1 MTWEDVDSYGC
12 WMDEIRLKR
21 ARLLEERRMS
31 DKLIDDAASLARCPF
46 CGSDD
51 LTIQDLSI
59 GAAMAWVRCLGCR
72 SSGPLRETPAEAV
85 AAWNERAK
93 P

>member
-1 MTWEDVDSYGC
+1 
-12 WMDEIRLKR
+12 
-21 ARLLEERRMS
+21 MS
-31 DKLIDDAASLARCPF
+31 DKLEGDADGLARCPF

-51 LTIQDLSI
+51 LTTQDLSI
-59 GAAMAWVRCLGCR
+59 SAAMAWVRCLGCR

-85 AAWNERAK
+85 AAWNERVK